1 MYFEK
6 FQDSER
12 VEIGPLSFSYQAMI
26 LQIVIFLTSL
36 FMSFIFGGI
45 FRRTTPSD
53 FHGIPIG
60 ASWGGRYSYILRISI
75 FILQLGKFLKFNM
88 TLIKCF
94 KRFVLYAGFS
104 HFYMLYSF
112 IHRYKKHGMETV

>member
-1 MYFEK
+1 MTLSIAILMSTMYFEK

-36 FMSFIFGGI
+36 FMSFIFGVI

-75 FILQLGKFLKFNM
+75 FILQLGN
-88 TLIKCF
+88 
-94 KRFVLYAGFS
+94 
-104 HFYMLYSF
+104 SF
-112 IHRYKKHGMETV
+112 EIQFDFDKVF